1 MPSNALFKWDLEDML
16 PSVRVVKYM
25 NSRDIEFFGIKY
37 LDNAGKG
44 MLDLENLQSG
54 DEVIGTNIIWFCE
67 IVGKSKVCVFSKDDT
82 TKQVNILNHLIR

>member
-1 MPSNALFKWDLEDML
+1 ML

-54 DEVIGTNIIWFCE
+54 DEVIGTNII
-67 IVGKSKVCVFSKDDT
+67 
-82 TKQVNILNHLIR
+82 